1 MTPMP
6 AAHTLTIP
14 KLFVQFLTVRLN
26 GTKISN
32 QKNWIIIVV
41 ARAWNFMFFSA
52 GNSRFP
58 TLDTKIASSE
68 FFHFNSIQIYQKKEK
83 LNDKTGSKD
92 CGNYTAVDTKKKCIP
107 IIFEANAADRLDSFK
122 AKQKK
127 IVVMTVK
134 MGDRNNRVE
143 SNNVRNIFRQ
153 LLCKWH

>member
-1 MTPMP
+1 MERKFPIKKIGLLLLLLGRGISCFSRLGIH
-6 AAHTLTIP
+6 AFQHLTQINR
-14 KLFVQFLTVRLN
+14 KLRL
-26 GTKISN
+26 
-32 QKNWIIIVV
+32 
-41 ARAWNFMFFSA
+41 ANFSILI
-52 GNSRFP
+52 RF
-58 TLDTKIASSE
+58 K
-68 FFHFNSIQIYQKKEK
+68 FKRKKK
-83 LNDKTGSKD
+83 LIDKTGSKD